1 MLGADNL
8 TFAACQVKILQN
20 EMEIFMN
27 EIVDIVG
34 KVIEKE
40 KEAIFVSDNGVVYKG
55 VVKAFNKIG
64 QVQIEESM
72 TAKYIVVKTPSKSIY
87 VIPDPIDLEDV
98 FDMKFERKEKKPTER
113 DFFRQLSVAKSIFG
127 EGVLDGD
134 KVLFTDGQE
143 LKLGRTITVVK
154 DTPMVVVNGN
164 KDKADVTVE
173 TNGKNL
179 YLLVKD
185 YYIKEKAAYM

>member
-1 MLGADNL
+1 
-8 TFAACQVKILQN
+8 
-20 EMEIFMN
+20 MN

-40 KEAIFVSDNGVVYKG
+40 KEAIFLSDNGVIHKG
-55 VVKAFNKIG
+55 TIKAFNKLG
-64 QVQIEESM
+64 QVQIEDSM
-72 TAKYIVVKTPSKSIY
+72 TAKYIVVKTPSQSVY
-87 VIPDPIDLEDV
+87 VFPDPVDLEDV
-98 FDMKFERKEKKPTER
+98 FDMKFERREKKPTER

-134 KVLFTDGQE
+134 KVLFADGQE
-143 LKLGRTITVVK
+143 LKLGRTINVVK
-154 DTPMVVVNGN
+154 DSSVLVVNAN
-164 KDKADVTVE
+164 KDKSDITLE

-185 YYIKEKAAYM
+185 YYIKEKSAYV

>member
-1 MLGADNL
+1 
-8 TFAACQVKILQN
+8 
-20 EMEIFMN
+20 MN

-34 KVIEKE
+34 KVIEKD
-40 KEAIFVSDNGVVYKG
+40 KEAIFIGDNGVVYKG

-72 TAKYIVVKTPSKSIY
+72 TTKYIVVKTPSKSIY
-87 VIPDPIDLEDV
+87 VIPDPIDLE
-98 FDMKFERKEKKPTER
+98 DMKFERKEKKPTER

-127 EGVLDGD
+127 DGVLDGD
-134 KVLFTDGQE
+134 KVLFADGQE

-154 DTPMVVVNGN
+154 DSPVVVVNGN
-164 KDKADVTVE
+164 KDKTDITIE

-185 YYIKEKAAYM
+185 YYIKEKSAYM